1 MLTKSPLITLYI
13 LRHEIAHSYFFLY
26 QRGRLMAV
34 PRHGHSGMCSHCFGC
49 RESLRVSS
57 GDNIKWYYM
66 FLRYSRVTQC
76 CARLTSWDMAR
87 FTLEHWGVC
96 MNLAEVFVR
105 YELPENIQEKVLLI
119 LEFFREIVLRFL
131 PRQTVV
137 LTYRK
142 PKC

>member
-1 MLTKSPLITLYI
+1 
-13 LRHEIAHSYFFLY
+13 
-26 QRGRLMAV
+26 
-34 PRHGHSGMCSHCFGC
+34 
-49 RESLRVSS
+49 
-57 GDNIKWYYM
+57 
-66 FLRYSRVTQC
+66 
-76 CARLTSWDMAR
+76 
-87 FTLEHWGVC
+87 